1 MTVKWNHQATRS
13 AIWGPAIAT
22 ATPIRAGRQNGGLR
36 ARKRSMLP
44 CGEMIEFDDMTKS
57 EAPVTIKRYAE
68 RRLYRPGTG
77 SHVTLRDLAA
87 MVEDEEDFVVY
98 D

>member
-1 MTVKWNHQATRS
+1 
-13 AIWGPAIAT
+13 
-22 ATPIRAGRQNGGLR
+22 
-36 ARKRSMLP
+36 MLP
-44 CGEMIEFDDMTKS
+44 RGEMIEFDAMTKS

-77 SHVTLRDLAA
+77 TYVTLGDLAA

-98 D
+98 DAKTGSDITGSVLRQIIVERAHHG